1 MDDARDNDRWMLLA
15 GPLFTLLFI
24 LIFLVQGSTPGEK
37 DTADEVIAV
46 FKDSDVRSSIS
57 AFLAIP
63 AAAFLLVFLSRLRA
77 GIDDRARAARSL
89 LVAGGAVW
97 SAGMLVGAS
106 VLLANNIAANED
118 FEAAAQTLNVLY
130 AAMWIPSVGGIAI
143 TLLGA
148 GLAVLRTGIL
158 PRWMGLVALVVGV
171 ISLLGPGGF
180 LGFFVAPI
188 WIAAAGSMLYLRR
201 AASVESEV
209 GRNRV

>member
-1 MDDARDNDRWMLLA
+1 
-15 GPLFTLLFI
+15 LFI
-24 LIFLVQGSTPGEK
+24 LIFLLQGSTPGEK
-37 DTADEVIAV
+37 DTAEEVIAH

-188 WIAAAGSMLYLRR
+188 WIAAAGLMLYLRR
-201 AASVESEV
+201 AAPVESEV
-209 GRNRV
+209 GRNMV